1 MAGFLRL
8 VDCLRSGWSSVAVPV
23 GCTGSVS
30 VYIEGTS
37 FGSSSCLRPEV
48 FDVLLVRRAV
58 RGLMGVIGVGVA
70 YMVMDN
76 CRTRESDSGHS
87 FGVSIK
93 GVRPSVTNRDKFNFA

>member
-37 FGSSSCLRPEV
+37 FGSSSCLRPVV

-58 RGLMGVIGVGVA
+58 RGSMGVIGVRVA
-70 YMVMDN
+70 YIVMDYYF
-76 CRTRESDSGHS
+76 TRESESSHS
-87 FGVSIK
+87 FGVSLER
-93 GVRPSVTNRDKFNFA
+93 VRPSGTNCGKFNFA